1 MKTENKTSRRTVL
14 CAGAAAVAAA
24 GVGVATRASA
34 QEKIEKSLVMYQ
46 DKPKDGQECDKC
58 LHFQPPNA
66 CAIVAGPIIPT
77 GWCGAF
83 APKA

>member
-1 MKTENKTSRRTVL
+1 MSTSRRTVL
-14 CAGAAAVAAA
+14 CMGAAAVAA
-24 GVGVATRASA
+24 VGVATRASA
-34 QEKIEKSLVMYQ
+34 QEKIDKAMVLYQ
-46 DKPKDGQECDKC
+46 DKPKEDQQCSKC

-66 CAIVAGPIIPT
+66 CAIVAGTISPT